1 MPTRLDLDP
10 LLALGAV
17 LLPIALTGLDLLLR
31 PRRRPLPEHQEPE
44 HGPSPSMSAPLPPR
58 PQHPPV
64 PPQWYRSEYVAARTA
79 LGEGRTIIARIW
91 ISDLIDD
98 CLLTFGE
105 EHPYTRW
112 AWELL
117 AEITRT
123 AIATIDHNGLTMDPH
138 GNADPFGTA
147 LFPKGSPFT
156 VVRDGDVTSV
166 YRTAGATR

>member
-1 MPTRLDLDP
+1 MPPHLDLDL

-17 LLPIALTGLDLLLR
+17 LLPIALVGLDRLPR
-31 PRRRPLPEHQEPE
+31 PGHRARPEQPEPG
-44 HGPSPSMSAPLPPR
+44 HGPEPSAPAPVLPR
-58 PQHPPV
+58 PEHPPV
-64 PPQWYRSEYVAARTA
+64 PPQWYRNEYVAARAA

-123 AIATIDHNGLTMDPH
+123 AIANLDHYGPTMDPH
-138 GNADPFGTA
+138 GSADLFGTV
-147 LFPKGSPFT
+147 LFPKGSPYT